1 MGPTL
6 KNWKQKKHFDSIHHH
21 LPKNLSIIYG
31 IFEYCNLIFSSSRVT
46 AITSFC
52 LFTSIDNYSPPIH
65 QKCPLFLVHFL
76 YSISGSL
83 SSKFYDVK
91 TAGAGE
97 KMHIGKT
104 IQKMRKRWQKKKVV
118 CCGILKFPTFWKQFI
133 LDILILEASVKIIK
147 NA

>member
-1 MGPTL
+1 MAPTL
-6 KNWKQKKHFDSIHHH
+6 KNWKQKKHFDSMHHH

-31 IFEYCNLIFSSSRVT
+31 IFEYCNLIFSSLRVT
-46 AITSFC
+46 TITSFC

-65 QKCPLFLVHFL
+65 QKCPLFSVHFL

-83 SSKFYDVK
+83 GSKFYDVK

-97 KMHIGKT
+97 KCILRRRF
-104 IQKMRKRWQKKKVV
+104 RKWRKDGQRKKVV

-133 LDILILEASVKIIK
+133 LDILILEASVKTIK